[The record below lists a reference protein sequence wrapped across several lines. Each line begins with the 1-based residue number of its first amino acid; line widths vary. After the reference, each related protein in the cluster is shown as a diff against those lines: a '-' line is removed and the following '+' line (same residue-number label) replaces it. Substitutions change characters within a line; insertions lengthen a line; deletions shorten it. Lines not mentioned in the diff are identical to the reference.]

1 MKMRHYILIFSALVV
16 LVACNQ
22 KDPLAPFRD
31 ESKFVIPPTGKN
43 ITVMTYNIFGASG
56 NANLDSLA
64 VVIND
69 AEPDFVLIQEVD
81 SCTPRSGRNIHQAKE
96 LAKKT
101 GMKYCYQVAWDR
113 GKDVDDIP
121 DVNNRGGG
129 YGDAVLSKY
138 EFSDSVKR
146 VIGPD
151 PTVGGQDR
159 SVVFIKVNIEGT
171 DLWVGTTHLDH
182 VKDEKSR
189 IYQANAIKPIV
200 ESLDAPFILGGDFNA
215 EPGTQ
220 TIEIMSKYTTFAY
233 RSDKQYTYPSNMFP
247 HYEKRLIDYITYSP
261 RDYFVE
267 KGYNVLNTARA
278 SDHMPVVAV
287 LSINN

>member
-1 MKMRHYILIFSALVV
+1 MKRSILIFFALVS
-16 LVACNQ
+16 LISCNQ

-31 ESKFVIPPTGKN
+31 ESKFVIPPTGKS

-64 VVIND
+64 VVING
-69 AEPDFVLIQEVD
+69 AEPDFVLLQEVD

-138 EFSDSVKR
+138 EFSDSVKM

-233 RSDKQYTYPSNMFP
+233 RSEKQYTYPSNMFP
-247 HYEKRLIDYITYSP
+247 H
-261 RDYFVE
+261 
-267 KGYNVLNTARA
+267 
-278 SDHMPVVAV
+278 
-287 LSINN
+287 

>member
-1 MKMRHYILIFSALVV
+1 MKRSILIFFALMS
-16 LVACNQ
+16 LISCNQ

-31 ESKFVIPPTGKN
+31 ESKFVIPPTGKS

-64 VVIND
+64 VVING
-69 AEPDFVLIQEVD
+69 AEPDFVLLQEVD

-159 SVVFIKVNIEGT
+159 AVVFIKVNIEGT

-182 VKDEKSR
+182 EKDEKSR

-200 ESLDAPFILGGDFNA
+200 EALDAPFILGGDFNA

-220 TIEIMSKYTTFAY
+220 TIEIMRKYTTFAY

-247 HYEKRLIDYITYSP
+247 HYEKRLIDYITYYP

-267 KGYNVLNTARA
+267 KGYNVLNTAKA
-278 SDHMPVVAV
+278 SDHMSVVAV

>member
-1 MKMRHYILIFSALVV
+1 MKRSILIFLA
-16 LVACNQ
+16 VASLISCNQ

-31 ESKFVIPPTGKN
+31 ESKFVIPPSGKS

-64 VVIND
+64 TVINA

-159 SVVFIKVNIEGT
+159 AVVFIKVNIEGI

-182 VKDEKSR
+182 VKEEKSR

-200 ESLDAPFILGGDFNA
+200 ESLDAPFVLGGDFNA

-247 HYEKRLIDYITYSP
+247 HYEKRLIDYITYAP

-287 LSINN
+287 LSIDN

>member
-1 MKMRHYILIFSALVV
+1 MKRTILIFLA
-16 LVACNQ
+16 VASLISCNQ

-31 ESKFVIPPTGKN
+31 ESKFVIPPSGKS

-64 VVIND
+64 TVINA

-159 SVVFIKVNIEGT
+159 AVVFIKVNIEGI

-182 VKDEKSR
+182 VKEEKSR

-200 ESLDAPFILGGDFNA
+200 ESLDAPFVLGGDFNA

-247 HYEKRLIDYITYSP
+247 HYEKRLIDYITYAP

-287 LSINN
+287 LSIDN